1 MKKPTTASLKKV
13 TPENLV
19 ALGAERLA
27 ELLVAAAEVRPE
39 LKRRLRMELAA
50 EQGAE
55 HLAAEIDKRLGSL
68 ETSRGKVS
76 WRQRPTFVRD
86 LDGLRVLIAERL
98 AGLDR
103 ATGLRRLWLFMD
115 VARRVGLRVRDRDGE
130 LGAVF
135 DRAASDIGRLARE
148 TDTGA
153 VADAVVRDIVRWK
166 DWLPVML
173 AAAPPGLAAGVLR
186 ELSAR
191 EGASVGW
198 MPILRQLA
206 DAAGDV
212 DSFWATFTAPA
223 LRDPS
228 MAAELAR
235 RLLERGRVTEAR
247 RVLENAAPA
256 GPKGGLRIGKAT
268 PPEID
273 FDWETQWIEYL
284 EQSGRA
290 SDAQAARWKSF
301 ERTLSAE
308 RARAFARRLGDFEDV
323 EAEDRAFALAAA
335 HPDIELGLRFL
346 LDWPALPAAAR
357 MIATR
362 ADELRL
368 SAEVAESWASKL
380 RVRQPA
386 AAEVLLRR
394 SAAAA
399 FRRGEFKTAERLTQE
414 ADAINSQD

>member
-55 HLAAEIDKRLGSL
+55 HLAPEIDRRLGSL
-68 ETSRGKVS
+68 ESSRGKVS

-103 ATGLRRLWLFMD
+103 ATALSRLWLFMD
-115 VARRVGLRVRDRDGE
+115 VARRVGLRVRDKDGE

-135 DRAASDIGRLARE
+135 DRAAADIGRLATEADKR
-148 TDTGA
+148 A
-153 VADAVVRDIVRWK
+153 VADAVLRDLVRWK
-166 DWLPVML
+166 DWLPSML
-173 AAAPPGLAAGVLR
+173 AEASPGLAAGLLR

-191 EGASVGW
+191 DGATVGW

-206 DAAGDV
+206 DAAEDV
-212 DSFWATFTAPA
+212 DSFWATFTAQA
-223 LRDPS
+223 LRVPAT
-228 MAAELAR
+228 AAELAR
-235 RLLERGRVTEAR
+235 RLLERGRVAETGQ
-247 RVLENAAPA
+247 VLENAAPA
-256 GPKGGLRIGKAT
+256 AAKGGLRIGKAK
-268 PPEID
+268 PPEVD
-273 FDWETQWIEYL
+273 FEWETEWIEYL
-284 EQSGRA
+284 DQSGRGA
-290 SDAQAARWKSF
+290 DAQAERWRSF

-308 RARAFARRLGDFEDV
+308 RARAFTRRLGDFEDV

-335 HPDIELGLRFL
+335 HPDVELGLQFL
-346 LDWPALPAAAR
+346 MDWPALPAAAR

-362 ADELRL
+362 ADELRV
-368 SAEVAESWASKL
+368 SAELAEAWAAKL
-380 RVRQPA
+380 RVRQPL
-386 AAEVLLRR
+386 AAETLLRKT
-394 SAAAA
+394 AAAA
-399 FRRGEFKTAERLTQE
+399 FRRGESKTAERLSQE
-414 ADAINSQD
+414 ADSINS

>member
-1 MKKPTTASLKKV
+1 MKKPTPASLKKV

-27 ELLVAAAEVRPE
+27 ELLVAAAAVRPE

-55 HLAAEIDKRLGSL
+55 HLAPEIDKRLGAL
-68 ETSRGKVS
+68 ESSRGKVS

-86 LDGLRVLIAERL
+86 LDGLRVLIGERL

-103 ATGLRRLWLFMD
+103 AAALSRLWLFMD

-135 DRAASDIGRLARE
+135 DRAAADIGRLATE
-148 TDTGA
+148 ADTRA
-153 VADAVVRDIVRWK
+153 IADAVVRDLVRWK
-166 DWLPVML
+166 DWLPLML
-173 AAAPPGLAAGVLR
+173 AAAPPGLAAGALR

-191 EGASVGW
+191 EAASVGW

-223 LRDPS
+223 LRNPG

-235 RLLERGRVTEAR
+235 RLLERGRVGEAGQ
-247 RVLENAAPA
+247 VLENAAPA
-256 GPKGGLRIGKAT
+256 APKGGLRLGKSKLA
-268 PPEID
+268 EVD

-284 EQSGRA
+284 EQSGRPA
-290 SDAQAARWKSF
+290 DAQAARWAGF

-308 RARAFARRLGDFEDV
+308 RARTFARRLGDFEDV
-323 EAEDRAFALAAA
+323 EAEDRAFALAAE
-335 HPDIELGLRFL
+335 HPDVELGLRFL
-346 LDWPALPAAAR
+346 MDWPALPAAAR
-357 MIATR
+357 MIAGR
-362 ADELRL
+362 AEELRL
-368 SAEVAESWASKL
+368 AADVAEAWAAKL

-386 AAEVLLRR
+386 AAELLLRK

-414 ADAINSQD
+414 ADSFDS

>member
-13 TPENLV
+13 TPENLM

-55 HLAAEIDKRLGSL
+55 HLAPEIDKRLGSL
-68 ETSRGKVS
+68 DSSRGKVS

-86 LDGLRVLIAERL
+86 LDGLRILIAERL

-103 ATGLRRLWLFMD
+103 AAAFSRMWLFMD
-115 VARRVGLRVRDRDGE
+115 VARRVGPRVRDRDGE

-135 DRAASDIGRLARE
+135 ERAATDIGRLATE
-148 TDTGA
+148 ADTRA
-153 VADAVVRDIVRWK
+153 VADAVVRDLVRWK
-166 DWLPVML
+166 DWLPLML

-223 LRDPS
+223 LRDPG

-235 RLLERGRVTEAR
+235 RLLERGRVVEAG

-256 GPKGGLRIGKAT
+256 APKGGLRVGKAN

-284 EQSGRA
+284 DQSGRA
-290 SDAQAARWKSF
+290 ADAQTARWTSF

-335 HPDIELGLRFL
+335 HPDVEIGLRFL
-346 LDWPALPAAAR
+346 IDWPALPAAAR
-357 MIATR
+357 MIAAR
-362 ADELRL
+362 ADELRP
-368 SAEVAESWASKL
+368 SAEVAEGWAARL

-386 AAEVLLRR
+386 AAEVVLRR

-414 ADAINSQD
+414 ADSIDS